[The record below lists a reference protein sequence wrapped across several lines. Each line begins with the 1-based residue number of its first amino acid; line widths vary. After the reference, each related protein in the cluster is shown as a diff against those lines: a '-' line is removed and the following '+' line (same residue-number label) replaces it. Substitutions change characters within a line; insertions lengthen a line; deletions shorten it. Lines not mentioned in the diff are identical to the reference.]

1 MSLSRTRPVFRVG
14 ILAGQ
19 ASPMAFAGA
28 GSPEGVVTGIIGD
41 TFQRTDGA
49 TNTTFYVKESG
60 TGTTGWVAQSSAI
73 PAGSVVNASVSA
85 SAAIDGTKISPD
97 FGAQT
102 ITTTGTVSA
111 GTVSAASI
119 GATDA
124 TINTIYA
131 DDVTIT
137 DVCTAGSASI
147 SGLCSAG
154 SVSTSFAYLTNA
166 LIDNVSLTS
175 ATGPIALT
183 GHATFTSG
191 GATLYQ
197 FQSNGAVMWGKTIA
211 APSYYHEAQTTDVAC
226 TDTLWQ
232 SQTPWASATLTNRNP
247 GNLGFVVPSPAA
259 GGTAGRAFFTISGVE
274 CLSVEST
281 GVSVTGLTVSGL
293 TTGIA
298 HLGSGG
304 AVTSS
309 EIVNADVAVAA
320 AIAGTKI
327 SPAFGAQN
335 ISTTGSCAVGGLVCA
350 GLTCASL
357 TFAGGTTGILHS
369 TGGSVTS
376 SAIVDADVGA
386 AAAIAGT
393 KISPAFGT
401 QNITNTGTIQATGNI
416 TSTGGNITSAG
427 NYTAQ
432 GLGQGIVH
440 CSNVGVFSSSSTIT
454 ISGCTIRAGAGTP
467 EGVVTA
473 AMGSLFLRTDGGAST
488 TLYVKTSGAGNTGWT
503 AK

>member
-309 EIVNADVAVAA
+309 EIVNADV
-320 AIAGTKI
+320 
-327 SPAFGAQN
+327 S
-335 ISTTGSCAVGGLVCA
+335 
-350 GLTCASL
+350 AS
-357 TFAGGTTGILHS
+357 
-369 TGGSVTS
+369 
-376 SAIVDADVGA
+376 
-386 AAAIAGT
+386 AAIAGT